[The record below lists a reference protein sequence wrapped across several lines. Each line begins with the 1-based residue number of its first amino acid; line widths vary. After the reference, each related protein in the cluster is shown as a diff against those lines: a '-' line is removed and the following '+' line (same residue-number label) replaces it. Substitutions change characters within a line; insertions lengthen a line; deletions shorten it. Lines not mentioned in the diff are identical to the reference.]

1 MDQELRE
8 PKINHDHNLSTW
20 NVKHGVKYSQ
30 NRWCFQNSYSTRL
43 IGKYIF
49 QEKIYVP
56 NCNTYNQPEIKDKK
70 EDQNFNFKFPTNI
83 CLTYDKCNY

>member
-1 MDQELRE
+1 MNHMDQELRE
-8 PKINHDHNLSTW
+8 PKMNHDHNLSAR
-20 NVKHGVKYSQ
+20 NMKHGVKYSQ

-70 EDQNFNFKFPTNI
+70 EDQNSILSSLPT
-83 CLTYDKCNY
+83 